1 MSPNIC
7 PSTPA
12 RVSAGKLGGSVRHSP
27 YPLRHSSTSKSSNY
41 AGVSNTL
48 KRPSRTSSAGAS
60 LRPTFSMLEESEV
73 EGLLGLGVSG
83 QESVQSLS
91 RAPSISP
98 SQDSLCHYP
107 SPVSSI
113 DHLRGFRRHQA
124 RPLARE
130 WSIATAATVLELPN
144 GPGPEYPSCGVL
156 GNISGSSS
164 ESSIDEEKID
174 EMSWVGATPVP
185 KSIPHHF
192 IAFRSF
198 GDESETDS
206 DNVSME
212 EVAIRLPFPALLNI
226 QDSTDTLSSSLSS
239 SPTTDGLLTP
249 AESPARKRI
258 WEVRPEDYIPRPQ
271 GMPAQ
276 SVASVLEI
284 GMQWE
289 RAHDIDSPRS
299 KDEKRA
305 IGAVGRIRRV
315 HGDAQYM
322 N

>member
-1 MSPNIC
+1 MSPNIS

-12 RVSAGKLGGSVRHSP
+12 RVSAGKLGARVRHSP
-27 YPLRHSSTSKSSNY
+27 YPSRHSSTSKSSNY
-41 AGVSNTL
+41 AGVSNPLL
-48 KRPSRTSSAGAS
+48 KKPSRTSSAGAS
-60 LRPTFSMLEESEV
+60 LRPTFSMLEEFEV
-73 EGLLGLGVSG
+73 EGLLGCGVSG

-91 RAPSISP
+91 RAPS
-98 SQDSLCHYP
+98 SQDSLGYYP
-107 SPVSSI
+107 PPTSSI
-113 DHLRGFRRHQA
+113 DHLRGYRQA

-130 WSIATAATVLELPN
+130 WSTATAVTILELPD
-144 GPGPEYPSCGVL
+144 GPGREHPSCGML
-156 GNISGSSS
+156 GSLSGSSS
-164 ESSIDEEKID
+164 ESSIDEDKVD
-174 EMSWVGATPVP
+174 EMSWVNTTSVP
-185 KSIPHHF
+185 KAIPYHF
-192 IAFRSF
+192 VALRSF

-212 EVAIRLPFPALLNI
+212 EIAIRLPLPTPLNI
-226 QDSTDTLSSSLSS
+226 QDSTDTLSSSSSS
-239 SPTTDGLLTP
+239 SPTTDGLPTP
-249 AESPARKRI
+249 AESPIRKRI
-258 WEVRPEDYIPRPQ
+258 WEVRPEDYIPRPE

-289 RAHDIDSPRS
+289 RAHDVDSPRS

-305 IGAVGRIRRV
+305 IGAVGHIRRI